1 MCLLID
7 DEETIERICEARMKD
22 EAETKDDAERDAV
35 DEDEA
40 AEDPDWTP
48 EEIEKVYKDLGDDC
62 DANLD
67 SKSE

>member
-1 MCLLID
+1 MFAD
-7 DEETIERICEARMKD
+7 DEETIERICQAGIE
-22 EAETKDDAERDAV
+22 EGAETKDDIEKDED
-35 DEDEA
+35 DEDE

-48 EEIEKVYKDLGDDC
+48 EEIEKAYKDLGDDC

>member
-1 MCLLID
+1 MDLLFAD
-7 DEETIERICEARMKD
+7 NEETIEQICEARTKD
-22 EAETKDDAERDAV
+22 EAETKDDAEKDTV
-35 DEDEA
+35 EEDE